1 MFVDSGSVLFQRK
14 KIPPKKEAEE
24 KTKADGIAAALQAM
38 NCRAV
43 GIGVHDLAGGIGVL
57 KELEERY
64 KTVWLSMNLVD
75 PDRKKPIFTPY
86 LITQVGGLKVALL
99 GLTDDQGEHHNK
111 EKEAGYT
118 ILPWQNTLPR
128 TLAKIKKQADIT
140 ILLSSYSYQMNK
152 KIAETVS
159 DLHIILESGHAASTT
174 EPYTVKKTLIAQTG
188 TRGKFLGMMRIT
200 WNKARQWNS
209 TSSSSKSAKSG
220 CTYTNQFIAL
230 KTSLPEDSKVK
241 KIIDRTIQKANDINK
256 KRVHLA
262 GQDKPTTTLQD
273 VAGSGKCQ
281 QCHATQMAAWQNSKH
296 AKAWD
301 TLEKKNQH
309 FNGDCLICHVT
320 LPYYD
325 TDKVKAANLL
335 LLLPQS
341 LKEVGCEACH
351 GPAAAHSTG
360 RGKAPVA
367 RPDEKVCLVCHT
379 PEHDDHFVFSEKVKR
394 LGCSAKQKA
403 GTE

>member
-1 MFVDSGSVLFQRK
+1 MFVDSGSLLFQRK

-24 KTKADGIAAALQAM
+24 KAKADGIAAALQAM

-75 PDRKKPIFTPY
+75 PDKKKPIFTPY

-99 GLTDDQGEHHNK
+99 GLTDDQGEHYNK

-128 TLAKIKKQADIT
+128 TLAKIKNKADIT

-174 EPYTVKKTLIAQTG
+174 KPYTVKKTLIAQTG
-188 TRGKFLGMMRIT
+188 TRGKYLGMMRIA
-200 WNKARQWNS
+200 WNKAGQWSS
-209 TSSSSKSAKSG
+209 TASSSKG
-220 CTYTNQFIAL
+220 DGMCTYTNQFIPL
-230 KTSLPEDSKVK
+230 DTSLPEDSKVK

-256 KRVHLA
+256 KRVQQA

-273 VAGSGKCQ
+273 VAGSEKCQ
-281 QCHATQMAAWQNSKH
+281 QCHAAQMAAWQNSKH

-394 LGCSAKQKA
+394 LGCSAKQTT